1 MKGVCV
7 MHIFVFRK
15 RFLLFFFCILCLI
28 LLILFSFSIND
39 SPILAVSLN
48 SNSSVDEN
56 LQDTFNN
63 LMKDDAKIAYLTFD
77 DGPRRKATPK
87 ILDILKDEGVKAT
100 FFVIGKYVKE
110 NPDLIKREYDEG
122 HFIANHG
129 YDHNNSK
136 LYKDVESFRN
146 EILATDVEIG
156 NALGLENYCSHVFRF
171 PNGFMSKNYSGSKK
185 SAVSILK
192 DLNYVY
198 VDWNCLN
205 KDSEV
210 KVSEYQLLN
219 NLKKTSKNKDTLVIL
234 MHDSGD
240 VNDTA
245 SVLKDSITFL
255 KDQGYEF
262 HNFYDFVNN

>member
-1 MKGVCV
+1 M
-7 MHIFVFRK
+7 
-15 RFLLFFFCILCLI
+15 
-28 LLILFSFSIND
+28 
-39 SPILAVSLN
+39 
-48 SNSSVDEN
+48 
-56 LQDTFNN
+56 
-63 LMKDDAKIAYLTFD
+63 
-77 DGPRRKATPK
+77 
-87 ILDILKDEGVKAT
+87 KAT

-136 LYKDVESFRN
+136 LYKDAESFRN

-219 NLKKTSKNKDTLVIL
+219 NLKKTSKNKGTLVIL

>member
-1 MKGVCV
+1 

-48 SNSSVDEN
+48 SNSSLDEN

-63 LMKDDAKIAYLTFD
+63 LIKDDAKIAYLTFD

-136 LYKDVESFRN
+136 LYKDAESFRN

-219 NLKKTSKNKDTLVIL
+219 NLKKTSKNKGTLVIL

>member
-1 MKGVCV
+1 

-63 LMKDDAKIAYLTFD
+63 LIKDDAKIAYLTFD

-110 NPDLIKREYDEG
+110 NDIAIFEG
-122 HFIANHG
+122 
-129 YDHNNSK
+129 
-136 LYKDVESFRN
+136 
-146 EILATDVEIG
+146 
-156 NALGLENYCSHVFRF
+156 F

-219 NLKKTSKNKDTLVIL
+219 NLKKTSKNKGTLVIL

>member
-1 MKGVCV
+1 
-7 MHIFVFRK
+7 MHIFIFRK

-28 LLILFSFSIND
+28 LLILFSFSIDD

-48 SNSSVDEN
+48 SNSSISEN

-63 LMKDDAKIAYLTFD
+63 LSSNDAKIAYLTFD
-77 DGPRRKATPK
+77 DGPRKKCTPE
-87 ILDILKDEGVKAT
+87 ILDILKEENVKAT

-110 NPDLIKREYDEG
+110 NPDLIKREYNEG

-129 YDHNNSK
+129 YDHNNDK
-136 LYKDVESFRN
+136 LYQSNESFKN
-146 EILATDVEIG
+146 QILSTDKEIG
-156 NALGLENYCSHVFRF
+156 NALGIANYCSHVFRF
-171 PNGFMSKNYSGSKK
+171 PNGYMAKAYKSNKK
-185 SAVSILK
+185 QAISILN
-192 DLNYVY
+192 DLNYAY

-210 KVSEYQLLN
+210 RTSNNQLLN
-219 NLKKTSKNKDTLVIL
+219 NLKNSSKAKGTLVIL

-245 SVLKDSITFL
+245 AILKDSISFL
-255 KDQGYEF
+255 KKQGYEF
-262 HNFYDFVNN
+262 HNFYDFITDLK